1 MTESAVSKQII
12 YEKIKA
18 VKDLNYVDGFEP
30 KDYMRKID
38 EDKEN
43 PKWYLDV
50 KYRILWFRL
59 CHKNGRISTKI
70 FSHTDKSAV
79 VEAKIYLDYKDSA
92 DQFIS
97 SATSQKNI
105 EDSPSYLEWAET
117 AAIGRALSNGGFGI
131 QFCDRLEGNDV
142 QPTESG
148 VDIDKISKPLPE
160 VSSQN
165 VGNGIKPNIVNASS
179 TIPKENVFSGKTVTP
194 ITNNVISN
202 EVQKQAENDPDK
214 LIKELMDK
222 MNIEECL
229 DEKVPFGENKGKTL
243 RQLSQ
248 NNVGLIQWIANK
260 YTGEPLKIRA
270 AAKKLCNE
278 ALQQAS

>member
-1 MTESAVSKQII
+1 MTESAVPKQII

-30 KDYMRKID
+30 KEYMRKID

-59 CHKNGRISTKI
+59 CHINGKISTKI
-70 FSHTDKSAV
+70 FSHTEKSAV
-79 VEAKIYLDYKDSA
+79 VEAKIYLDYKDEA
-92 DQFIS
+92 DHFIS

-148 VDIDKISKPLPE
+148 VDIDKMSKPVPE

-165 VGNGIKPNIVNASS
+165 VSNSVKPNIVNSNSS
-179 TIPKENVFSGKTVTP
+179 KVKENVFAGQAVVH
-194 ITNNVISN
+194 IANNVVQN
-202 EVQKQAENDPDK
+202 EVQKQPENDSDK
-214 LIKELMDK
+214 LIKDLMGK
-222 MNIEECL
+222 MNIEECFA
-229 DEKVPFGENKGKTL
+229 EKVPFGENKGKTL
-243 RQLSQ
+243 RELSED
-248 NNVGLIQWIANK
+248 NVGLIQWIANK

-270 AAKKLCNE
+270 AAKKLCIE
-278 ALQQAS
+278 ALRQAS